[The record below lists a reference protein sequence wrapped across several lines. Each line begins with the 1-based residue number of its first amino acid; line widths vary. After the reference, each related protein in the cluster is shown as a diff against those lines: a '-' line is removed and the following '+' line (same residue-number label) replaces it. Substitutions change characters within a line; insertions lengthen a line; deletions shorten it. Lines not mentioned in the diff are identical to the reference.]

1 MKIDVL
7 WTPTELERV
16 PVHNRNVVVVDVLRS
31 ATTVAAAIHNGAR
44 AVVPAASIEEALRIA
59 NSIGRRDVVLCGE
72 RQGIRIE
79 GFDLGNSPSEFTRA
93 AVGDRTIVMTT
104 TNGTH
109 VLTSLPAAGSVYV
122 GALVN
127 LSAVAKQ
134 LKTDDGEPLVVCAGR
149 GGRVSVEDA
158 LCAGLLVEAYLKRNR
173 GKKGS
178 KTVAELGDGAVAA
191 LALAR
196 EHGPVSTRFLRETAA
211 GRALDKI
218 GQGNDVKLCGAVD
231 SIPEVPVLR
240 DRQIT
245 GIEPANGQSTGG
257 EKKKKR

>member
-7 WTPTELERV
+7 WTPSELERV
-16 PVHNRNVVVVDVLRS
+16 PVHNRNVIVVDVLRS
-31 ATTVAAAIHNGAR
+31 ATTVAVAIHNGAR

-59 NSIGRRDVVLCGE
+59 NSIGRADVILCGE

-79 GFDLGNSPSEFTRA
+79 GFDLGNSPSEFKSG
-93 AVGDRTIVMTT
+93 VIGDRTIVMTT

-109 VLTSLPAAGSVYV
+109 VLTSLSAARAVYV

-134 LKTDDGEPLVVCAGR
+134 LREDDGEPLIVCAGR

-158 LCAGLLVEAYLKRNR
+158 LCAGLLVEAYLKRDR
-173 GKKGS
+173 RKRAA

-191 LALAR
+191 LSLAR

-211 GRALDKI
+211 GRALEKI
-218 GQGNDVKLCGAVD
+218 GQGEDIKFCGNVD

-240 DRQIT
+240 DRQI
-245 GIEPANGQSTGG
+245 IRAEPANGQTSGG
-257 EKKKKR
+257 KKTR